1 LEIGQAVAVT
11 YVPINRHQ
19 LDARVIDLDE
29 AEALVRAFLA
39 KRPNLKVDPAGHAES
54 STSEMEAVRLDVL
67 AALSDLDW
75 IDGYRHGIEDARRAS
90 IGEELRGPGAT
101 PDPKD
106 GWSPS
111 VQRTDA
117 YNAGLRR
124 GR

>member
-1 LEIGQAVAVT
+1 MT
-11 YVPINRHQ
+11 YVPIDRHQ
-19 LDARVIDLDE
+19 IDAGVSDLDE
-29 AEALVRAFLA
+29 AEARVRAFLA

-54 STSEMEAVRLDVL
+54 STSEMETVRLDVL
-67 AALSDLDW
+67 AALNDLDW

-90 IGEELRGPGAT
+90 NGEQLCGPGAT

-111 VQRTDA
+111 LQRIDA

>member
-1 LEIGQAVAVT
+1 MT
-11 YVPINRHQ
+11 YVPV
-19 LDARVIDLDE
+19 DAQQIDGGVVDLDE
-29 AEALVRAFLA
+29 AEARVRAFLA
-39 KRPNLKVDPAGHAES
+39 ERPNLKADPAGHAES
-54 STSEMEAVRLDVL
+54 SPSEMETVRLDVL

-75 IDGYRHGIEDARRAS
+75 IDGYRCGVEDARRAS
-90 IGEELRGPGAT
+90 NGEQLRGPGAT

-111 VQRTDA
+111 VQRIDA